1 MSELNEGR
9 WSVMSERGR
18 EAGGVTYA
26 DAAALVRRLTGE
38 RVHGLCVVTDEAAEH
53 LAAVAAPSGSG
64 RPRALKKR
72 ARGVAPPNPREPSGP

>member
-1 MSELNEGR
+1 MSELQERR

-38 RVHGLCVVTDEAAEH
+38 KVHGLCVVTDEAAERF
-53 LAAVAAPSGSG
+53 AARAPSPNGASPKASKKGGG
-64 RPRALKKR
+64 RKK
-72 ARGVAPPNPREPSGP
+72 A